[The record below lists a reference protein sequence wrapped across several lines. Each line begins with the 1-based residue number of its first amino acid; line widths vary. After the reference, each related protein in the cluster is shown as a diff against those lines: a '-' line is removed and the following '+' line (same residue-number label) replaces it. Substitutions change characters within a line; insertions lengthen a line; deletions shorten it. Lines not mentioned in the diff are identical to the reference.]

1 VRVYYR
7 ITRYLCQM
15 IFYFIWRVRIFGL
28 PNVPAEG
35 GVLLACNHQSFLD
48 PVLVTLA
55 LYREGNYMARDT
67 LFRNK
72 YFRMLIESLNAFP
85 VKRSTADVG
94 AIKEIIR
101 RLRDGKVVVT
111 FPEGTRTSDGSILPL
126 HDGSMLVAK
135 RAGSAIVPTLIDG
148 AFEAWPRTKS
158 LPRFGSIHICYG
170 RAILPAE
177 AAALSVAELTRR
189 VEAALRELQAE
200 RWRKHLAGRRL
211 PGSAVPQSAAGA
223 AGGTERN

>member
-1 VRVYYR
+1 MRVYYR

-28 PNVPAEG
+28 KNVPASG

-135 RAGSAIVPTLIDG
+135 RSGAAIVPTLIDG
-148 AFEAWPRTKS
+148 AFEAWPRTRA
-158 LPRFGSIHICYG
+158 LPQFGSIHVCYG
-170 RAILPAE
+170 RAILSDE
-177 AAALSVAELTRR
+177 AAALSVEELTRR
-189 VEAALRELQAE
+189 TEATLRALQEE
-200 RWRKHLAGRRL
+200 RWRKHLPGRRL
-211 PGSAVPQSAAGA
+211 PGSAVPHSVAAA
-223 AGGTERN
+223 AGGVARD